1 MPAIRITGNPGVG
14 PDPGSAGPS
23 VGPIPGMNAQ
33 QAFALESSAAGRT
46 PLNDPI
52 MTAHAASN
60 SNNAAAGA
68 GRGSVGGP
76 ASLSGAVAGTPNFSG
91 MISAANAVERAFGRV
106 ATAAE
111 AVERA
116 LNSLAA
122 TGRASGSAATT
133 AATVGGAADTSPVTG
148 PRRRTRRQGVAPTS
162 DDSLA
167 DHAATIEVHA
177 AGAAGGGRS
186 LVPFM
191 GAMMG
196 VGGAA
201 AAGMATHASQVS
213 MRATAGA
220 GSGMAP
226 PPLPLG
232 VRPFGTGGPPLGWG
246 GGAPPG
252 AGGFGSGGRGG
263 WGGSGNPYGFGGNWF
278 GMGPG
283 FTPGGGGPPGGG
295 GQFAGG
301 NPPPGWPPGPPPP
314 GWPPSPPS
322 GGPPGA
328 GGGGGG
334 GGGPIIPAFITRG
347 TAAAAAVYGAISLPH
362 LVGSFAGRLQSG
374 AAMYTGM
381 TRDAMALGIAG
392 GYSGNSLVDQINR
405 VDPGSRDSHSSLLA
419 GTGVSAPEAL
429 AALRDFSIVPHG
441 VLNTSRNLGR
451 YRSRWETA
459 DMRGSTEAG
468 ELTGLLA
475 SLPGQTGLSQLP
487 PGMAAASAST
497 MAGFNAI
504 GAERLGVSSGVTT
517 YLGQL
522 APLLKQLVDQGKDS
536 TQFLRSIDASAA
548 LTARSGG
555 GAVNP
560 IANAEF
566 LMRYAGTPGGGGG
579 GTGLSVQAQ
588 MQARTDLYGQDS
600 LQTFNMASTA
610 MRVGTPGGLESFIN
624 TNMKTPPPG
633 FKSTYESM
641 AAQPG
646 WKAIEQALY
655 GARKAGNQAM
665 AGKYLKDLIAGQ
677 PLLQEAANVN
687 TQIMQGVEGNPA
699 NAYLAP
705 AYRAGQAGVENTVTS
720 EAGRIARETPAPNG
734 VLPLA
739 PGQRPDL
746 VGVTSRSGARLQ
758 VDRAAAS
765 QFQGLIT
772 DLEAAG
778 YKIDP
783 KTSSGYANRN
793 IANTNTPSQHAFGMA
808 VDLNSQTNARGTQGE
823 MDPVLANKLAEKYGL
838 TWGGNWRGATRDPM
852 HFEVPAGASNVYDV
866 SKEADYRRQLGNMGM
881 KSDMVEATI
890 IAARRH
896 QEDPIELGRIAYT
909 ESRFGTG
916 RGPGPGGEGAYGVM
930 PSQNPWQV
938 AASSGHP
945 RPANMMESADEAADI
960 QHRNRIAPGGTN
972 EAQRL
977 QAYRGG
983 PTTARWQRDFNIAG
997 MAAGL
1002 PAGQMHQEDSV
1013 NAARLTGAV
1022 NMFYV
1027 LKGFTAVDDATQSV
1041 MRALMDFSSSLKGAV
1056 DSSAASG
1063 GPSYGLTPN

>member
-1 MPAIRITGNPGVG
+1 MPAIRIAGNPGVG

-33 QAFALESSAAGRT
+33 QAFALESGAAGRT

-60 SNNAAAGA
+60 SNNASAGA

-76 ASLSGAVAGTPNFSG
+76 ASLSGAAAGAPNFSG

-133 AATVGGAADTSPVTG
+133 AAAAVGGAADTSPVTG

-162 DDSLA
+162 DDNLT
-167 DHAATIEVHA
+167 DHAASIEVHA

-186 LVPFM
+186 LVPLM

-201 AAGMATHASQVS
+201 ATGMTTHASQVS

-220 GSGMAP
+220 GSSMAP
-226 PPLPLG
+226 PSSPG

-252 AGGFGSGGRGG
+252 AGGFGGGGRGG

-314 GWPPSPPS
+314 NWPPPPN
-322 GGPPGA
+322 PPGP
-328 GGGGGG
+328 
-334 GGGPIIPAFITRG
+334 GPGPGSNPPPGPVIPPFITRS
-347 TAAAAAVYGAISLPH
+347 TAAMAAVYGAITLPH

-392 GYSGNSLVDQINR
+392 GYSGNSLVDQINQ

-468 ELTGLLA
+468 ELAGLLA

-548 LTARSGG
+548 LTARTGG

-579 GTGLSVQAQ
+579 GTGLTVQAQ

-600 LQTFNMASTA
+600 LQTFNLASTA
-610 MRVGTPGGLESFIN
+610 MRVGTPGGFESFIN
-624 TNMKTPPPG
+624 ANMKTPPPG
-633 FKSTYESM
+633 FNSTYESM

-646 WKAIEQALY
+646 WKSIEQAYY
-655 GARKAGNQAM
+655 GAVKAGNQAM
-665 AGKYLKDLIAGQ
+665 AGKYFKDLIAGQ
-677 PLLQEAANVN
+677 PGLQEAANVN
-687 TQIMQGVEGNPA
+687 PQIMQGVEGNPA

-783 KTSSGYANRN
+783 KTSGGYANRN
-793 IANTNTPSQHAFGMA
+793 IAGTNTPSQHSFGMA
-808 VDLNSQTNARGTQGE
+808 VDLNSQANARGTRGE
-823 MDPVLANKLAEKYGL
+823 IDPVLANKLAEKYGL

-881 KSDMVEATI
+881 KPDMIEATI
-890 IAARRH
+890 IAAKRH
-896 QEDPIELGRIAYT
+896 REDPIELGSIAYAET
-909 ESRFGTG
+909 YFGKG
-916 RGPGPGGEGAYGVM
+916 KGSGLGGAGAYDVM
-930 PSQNPWQV
+930 PAQNPWQV
-938 AASSGHP
+938 DP
-945 RPANMMESADEAADI
+945 RSHRPQPQNMAQSADEGADI
-960 QHRNRIAPGGTN
+960 LHEARSRPGGIN

-983 PTTARWQRDFNIAG
+983 PATARWQRDFNVAR
-997 MAAGL
+997 MAANL